1 MKLTKKIGHIGLDVA
16 DMDAAIEHATTIMGR
31 RLVERTG
38 ANAYLSCNAEHHNL
52 VFTESDRTA
61 LNHVSLEAESVEA
74 LEELKNRLLRE
85 SVLVCSEQ
93 PEEVGIS
100 QAIRFVGPSG
110 HLFEVYTG
118 MELDVHPARAS
129 GIDSLD
135 PEIDTVGVRPRKF
148 GHVALRAE
156 DPSLLE
162 TFLSRML
169 GFIESDRVGGDLVW
183 MRCNLDHHGLAILR
197 GGDML
202 HHYAWE
208 VESLAEI
215 ARLGDHLIRHG
226 KTFIFGPGRHG
237 PGRNYFAYHYDA
249 NGACVEYYADLE
261 QIADDAW
268 TGGDWA
274 GNPNAINQWGP
285 PPSEEFMSLGIP
297 LANPQGAIVA

>member
-1 MKLTKKIGHIGLDVA
+1 MKVIRKIGHIGLDVP
-16 DMDAAIEHATTIMGR
+16 DMDAAIEHATTIMGL
-31 RLVERTG
+31 RLVERTD

-52 VFTESDRTA
+52 IFTESHRTA
-61 LNHVSLEAESVEA
+61 LNHVSLEAESEEA
-74 LEELKNRLLRE
+74 LEELRTRLLRE
-85 SVLVCSEQ
+85 NVEVLSER
-93 PEEVGIS
+93 PEETGIR
-100 QAIRFVGPSG
+100 QAIRFVAPSG
-110 HLFEVYTG
+110 HVFEVYTG
-118 MELDVHPARAS
+118 MELDIHRARTS
-129 GIDSLD
+129 GITSLD
-135 PEIDTVGVRPRKF
+135 PQVDTVGVRPRKF

-162 TFLSRML
+162 AFLSRML

-197 GGDML
+197 GGDLL

-215 ARLGDHLIRHG
+215 ARLGDHLVRHG

-261 QIADDAW
+261 QIEDNAW
-268 TGGDWA
+268 TGGDWT

-285 PPSEEFMSLGIP
+285 APSDEFMSLGIP
-297 LANPQGAIVA
+297 LAGLPGVTVV